1 MMKNFVFALLFCIGK
16 ILLGQES
23 DKIMIHKGNQSYK
36 KQDFD
41 RASYYYIE
49 AIKKSNN
56 DFKALYNLGNS
67 LYRKGMYADAI
78 NEYQNALKNTQ
89 NRHEQKITLYNMGN
103 AQFLNKDIQSAIK
116 SYQNALK
123 LEPDNPDILRNLR
136 IAKKQEE
143 KQKKQYQ
150 NKNQNIQ
157 NSKLNQKNTQKEQE
171 KNKEEEFIKK
181 IEEKERN
188 TTHRALNHKGY
199 STIRNNKEDW

>member
-23 DKIMIHKGNQSYK
+23 NKIMIHKGNQSYE

-41 RASYYYIE
+41 GASYYYIE
-49 AIKKSNN
+49 AIKKNNN

-67 LYRKGMYADAI
+67 LYKKGMYADAI

-89 NRHEQKITLYNMGN
+89 DRYEQKITLYNMGN

-143 KQKKQYQ
+143 KQKKQPQ

-171 KNKEEEFIKK
+171 KNKEEELLKK
-181 IEEKERN
+181 IEEKEQK
-188 TTHRALNHKGY
+188 TVHRALNPKGY
-199 STIRNNKEDW
+199 SQTQNNEKDW

>member
-1 MMKNFVFALLFCIGK
+1 MMKNFVFALLFCVGK
-16 ILLGQES
+16 IILGQES

-49 AIKKSNN
+49 AIKKNNN

-67 LYRKGMYADAI
+67 LYKKGIYADAI

-123 LEPDNPDILRNLR
+123 LEPNNPDILRNLR

-143 KQKKQYQ
+143 KQKKE
-150 NKNQNIQ
+150 
-157 NSKLNQKNTQKEQE
+157 EQQ
-171 KNKEEEFIKK
+171 FIKK
-181 IEEKERN
+181 IEEKQRN
-188 TTHRALNHKGY
+188 TAHRTLNHKGY
-199 STIRNNKEDW
+199 STIRNNEKDW

>member
-23 DKIMIHKGNQSYK
+23 NKIMIHKGNQSYE

-41 RASYYYIE
+41 GASYYYIE
-49 AIKKSNN
+49 AIKKNNN

-67 LYRKGMYADAI
+67 LYKKGMYADAI

-89 NRHEQKITLYNMGN
+89 DRYEQKITLYNMGN

-143 KQKKQYQ
+143 KQKKQPQ
-150 NKNQNIQ
+150 NKNQNI
-157 NSKLNQKNTQKEQE
+157 QKEQE

-181 IEEKERN
+181 IEEKEQN
-188 TTHRALNHKGY
+188 TAHRALNHKGY
-199 STIRNNKEDW
+199 STIRNNEKDW

>member
-1 MMKNFVFALLFCIGK
+1 MKNFVFALLFCVGK
-16 ILLGQES
+16 IILGQES

-49 AIKKSNN
+49 AIKKNNN

-67 LYRKGMYADAI
+67 LYKKGIYADAI

-103 AQFLNKDIQSAIK
+103 AQF
-116 SYQNALK
+116 
-123 LEPDNPDILRNLR
+123 
-136 IAKKQEE
+136 
-143 KQKKQYQ
+143 
-150 NKNQNIQ
+150 
-157 NSKLNQKNTQKEQE
+157 SKLNQENTKKEQE
-171 KNKEEEFIKK
+171 RNKEEEEFIKK

-188 TTHRALNHKGY
+188 TAHRTLNHKGY
-199 STIRNNKEDW
+199 STIRNNEKDW

>member
-1 MMKNFVFALLFCIGK
+1 MMKNFVFALLFCVGK
-16 ILLGQES
+16 IILGQES

-49 AIKKSNN
+49 AIKKNNN

-67 LYRKGMYADAI
+67 LYKKGMYADAI
-78 NEYQNALKNTQ
+78 NEYQNAL
-89 NRHEQKITLYNMGN
+89 TLYNMGN

-123 LEPDNPDILRNLR
+123 LEPNNPDILRNLR

-150 NKNQNIQ
+150 NKSQNTQ
-157 NSKLNQKNTQKEQE
+157 NSKLNQENTQKEQE
-171 KNKEEEFIKK
+171 RNKEEEEFIKK

-188 TTHRALNHKGY
+188 TAHRTLNHKGY
-199 STIRNNKEDW
+199 STIRNNEKDW

>member
-23 DKIMIHKGNQSYK
+23 NKIMIHKGNQSYK

-78 NEYQNALKNTQ
+78 NEYQNALKITQ

-188 TTHRALNHKGY
+188 TAHRALNHKGY
-199 STIRNNKEDW
+199 SIIRNNKKDW

>member
-1 MMKNFVFALLFCIGK
+1 MVKNFIFTLFFCIGK

-23 DKIMIHKGNQSYK
+23 NKIAIYEGNQSYK
-36 KQDFD
+36 KQNFD
-41 RASYYYIE
+41 EASYHYLK
-49 AIKKSNN
+49 AVKKNNN

-67 LYRKGMYADAI
+67 LYKEKKYADAI

-89 NRHEQKITLYNMGN
+89 NKYEKKITLYNMGN

-116 SYQNALK
+116 SYQSALK
-123 LEPDNPDILRNLR
+123 LEPNNPDILRNLR

-143 KQKKQYQ
+143 KQKKQPQ

-157 NSKLNQKNTQKEQE
+157 NSKLNQENTQKEQE

-188 TTHRALNHKGY
+188 TAHRALNHKGY
-199 STIRNNKEDW
+199 STIRNNEKDW

>member
-23 DKIMIHKGNQSYK
+23 NKIMIHKGNQSYE

-41 RASYYYIE
+41 GASYYYIE
-49 AIKKSNN
+49 AIKKNNN

-67 LYRKGMYADAI
+67 LYKKGMYADAI
-78 NEYQNALKNTQ
+78 NEYQNALKITQ

-123 LEPDNPDILRNLR
+123 LEPNNPDILRNLR

-143 KQKKQYQ
+143 KQKKQPQ

-157 NSKLNQKNTQKEQE
+157 NSKLKQENTQKEQE

-188 TTHRALNHKGY
+188 TAHRALNHKGY
-199 STIRNNKEDW
+199 SIIRNNKKDW

>member
-23 DKIMIHKGNQSYK
+23 NKIMIHKGNQSYE

-41 RASYYYIE
+41 GASYYYIE
-49 AIKKSNN
+49 AIKKNNN

-67 LYRKGMYADAI
+67 LYKKGMYANAI

-123 LEPDNPDILRNLR
+123 LEPDNPDILRKFENC
-136 IAKKQEE
+136 KKTRRETKKTTS
-143 KQKKQYQ
+143 KQKPKH
-150 NKNQNIQ
+150 
-157 NSKLNQKNTQKEQE
+157 SK
-171 KNKEEEFIKK
+171 
-181 IEEKERN
+181 
-188 TTHRALNHKGY
+188 
-199 STIRNNKEDW
+199 